1 MFKPLELIKVDHIIP
16 KSEGGDN
23 T

>member
-1 MFKPLELIKVDHIIP
+1 MIKVDHIIP